1 MLQITTD
8 LILNDKDQIKLLLD
22 TIKKYRID
30 NPVYIVELEGCI
42 SVSIESDYEQ
52 YELIRE
58 FADHFEDYE
67 IIDDIESGQE
77 DILLIIKRNQS
88 AFSTDGWG
96 RRWNEDDLR
105 SSSYLVKKKERKPS
119 RAPNPTFYVLFGEEI
134 KEYKTYVV
142 PGHIPETGQ
151 QGFLVVKDDPKENP
165 ETEII
170 SSLLKSKTEGFWAA
184 YHLKR
189 PQVENDYNDFKK
201 QPKKKPKRTAISKK
215 VDSQIARN
223 NPTD

>member
-1 MLQITTD
+1 MLQITIA

-30 NPVYIVELEGCI
+30 NPVYIVELGDCI
-42 SVSIESDYEQ
+42 SVSVESDYEQ

-67 IIDDIESGQE
+67 LVDDIESGQE
-77 DILLIIKRNQS
+77 EILLAIKRNQS

-96 RRWNEDDLR
+96 RRWNEDDIR
-105 SSSYLVKKKERKPS
+105 SSSYLVKKRERKPS
-119 RAPNPTFYVLFGEEI
+119 RAPNPTFWVLFGEEL
-134 KEYKTYVV
+134 KAYKTYVV

-165 ETEII
+165 DTEII
-170 SSLLKSKTEGFWAA
+170 SSLLKSNTEGFWAA
-184 YHLKR
+184 YHLKL
-189 PQVENDYNDFKK
+189 PQVEKDYEDFKK
-201 QPKKKPKRTAISKK
+201 LTKKKSKPRAK
-215 VDSQIARN
+215 KTTKTEKEQ
-223 NPTD
+223 

>member
-1 MLQITTD
+1 MLQITID

-30 NPVYIVELEGCI
+30 NPVYIVELGDCI
-42 SVSIESDYEQ
+42 SVSFESDYEQ

-67 IIDDIESGQE
+67 LVDDKESGQE
-77 DILLIIKRNQS
+77 EILLVIKRNQS
-88 AFSTDGWG
+88 AFSTDVRG
-96 RRWNEDDLR
+96 RRWNEDDIR
-105 SSSYLVKKKERKPS
+105 SSSYLVKKRERKAS
-119 RAPNPTFYVLFGEEI
+119 SAPNPTFWVLFGEEI
-134 KEYKTYVV
+134 KAYKTYVV

-165 ETEII
+165 DTEII

-184 YHLKR
+184 YHLKL
-189 PQVENDYNDFKK
+189 PQVEMDYEDFKK
-201 QPKKKPKRTAISKK
+201 LTRKKAKARAKK
-215 VDSQIARN
+215 TTETEKNSEEN
-223 NPTD
+223 N